1 MAVVPAGPG
10 CKRKPVV
17 PARPEERERERR
29 CVQRSR
35 VGHRLCATKLWD
47 VVGDNV
53 ACERDVCDKVAREMC
68 VREREILRD
77 KVVCDKVA
85 RDKVVCVCDKA
96 ACERDVCE
104 NVVCERVVFDKVV
117 ESVEKEPV

>member
-1 MAVVPAGPG
+1 M
-10 CKRKPVV
+10 
-17 PARPEERERERR
+17 
-29 CVQRSR
+29 
-35 VGHRLCATKLWD
+35 GHRLCATKLWD

-68 VREREILRD
+68 VRERERFCATKLCAT
-77 KVVCDKVA
+77 KLHVTKL
-85 RDKVVCVCDKA
+85 CVCDKA

-117 ESVEKEPV
+117 GSVEKEPV